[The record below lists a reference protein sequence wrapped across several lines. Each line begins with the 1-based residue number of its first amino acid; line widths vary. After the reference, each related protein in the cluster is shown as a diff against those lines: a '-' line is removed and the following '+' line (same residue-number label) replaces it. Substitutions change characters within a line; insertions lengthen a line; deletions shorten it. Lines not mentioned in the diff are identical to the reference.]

1 MTKLEKYAKLVPSLR
16 TTHSDTPSLEELAV
30 RLTDPV
36 KPGPP
41 DLIPGFLPKHG
52 QLVVSGQTDVGKS
65 LLSLECISSLVTGK
79 PLWGALKPTTV
90 VKKVLYVLG
99 EHYNEVI
106 QRLWDRTKLP
116 MSDNVWLLGPEAL
129 SLDKYL
135 VTQGKPNQAVVE
147 KFKMWADR
155 CDLIV
160 FDPLTAFITGS
171 GEAENDSVQMRLL
184 LDLMGIVT
192 QSSGASCLI
201 LAHHGKPMI
210 DKFGDEHKRKSYA
223 TRGSS
228 GIEDAATNIFYM
240 ESGPATNTFDLV
252 CRKYKGDAPGIYRL
266 LRDEKTLTHALISTE
281 ESINELQKREVQNK
295 LDRIQSAKPDY
306 SRNTCIELV
315 AAFYGKPIST
325 IKQWLAQ
332 PLER

>member
-1 MTKLEKYAKLVPSLR
+1 MGYTPDV
-16 TTHSDTPSLEELAV
+16 PSLEELAV

-41 DLIPGFLPKHG
+41 DLIPGFLPRHG
-52 QLVVSGQTDVGKS
+52 QLVISGQTDVGKS
-65 LLSLECISSLVTGK
+65 LTALECISCLVTGK

-90 VKKVLYVLG
+90 LKRVLYVLG

-106 QRLWDRTKLP
+106 QRLWDKTQLP

-135 VTQGKPNQAVVE
+135 VTQGKPNQVSIE
-147 KFKMWADR
+147 KFKAWADG

-160 FDPLTAFITGS
+160 FDPLTAFITGA

-192 QSSGASCLI
+192 QSSGASCII
-201 LAHHGKPMI
+201 LAHHGKPVF
-210 DKFGDEHKRKSYA
+210 DKFGEEHKRKIYA

-240 ESGPATNTFDLV
+240 ESGPTANTYDIV
-252 CRKYKGDAPGIYRL
+252 CRKYKGEAPSIYRL
-266 LRDEKTLTHALISTE
+266 LRDEKTLTHVLLSTE
-281 ESINELQKREVQNK
+281 EKISDLEKFEVKNK
-295 LDRIQSAKPDY
+295 LDRIQDAKPEY

-315 AAFYGKPIST
+315 AAFYGKPIAT
-325 IKQWLAQ
+325 INRWLTQ
-332 PLER
+332 TIER